1 MHNLKTK
8 HDIAVTLPDRK
19 VRFET
24 APYPVE
30 TEPSIF
36 AKRRSVYGETR
47 ESLRVTVYAQAADIS
62 AVFQDG
68 VRWAVEETV
77 MPDDGTVTDA
87 GVDAD
92 TYKKTTSYD
101 KSDYCICG
109 DIVDHRDG
117 RVSFYMA
124 KHTGA
129 ELALL
134 EMEAENARLL
144 YENLTGGAY

>member
-1 MHNLKTK
+1 MLNLETK
-8 HDIAVTLPDRK
+8 HYIAVTLPDRT

-36 AKRRSVYGETR
+36 AKRRSVHGETR
-47 ESLRVTVYAQAADIS
+47 ESLRVTVYAQVSDVS

-68 VRWAVEETV
+68 VRWAVEET
-77 MPDDGTVTDA
+77 TVPADSTAIDTE
-87 GVDAD
+87 VDA
-92 TYKKTTSYD
+92 YCKTTSYD

-117 RVSFYMA
+117 RVSIYMA
-124 KHTGA
+124 KHTGV

-144 YENLTGGAY
+144 YENLTGGVY